1 MTRSKKRRQSERLTV
16 SLFPFLAVLICTLG
30 ILIVLLVIS
39 VQSANVEA
47 DTRVAASRAE
57 QQQQLTDA
65 LESAELIEF
74 EAKNVE
80 SVRADVSQRLAISKS
95 DRSYLQ
101 QQINDLESEA
111 RSVYLQYSALQKRRD
126 QESSVEDEEL
136 VTKVELDQL
145 AESIADVQQQIEQK
159 RAEVPQVAATT
170 NFQIVP
176 YTGGGGTARRPI
188 YIECDANGLT
198 LRPLDIR
205 LKKSD
210 FVDPNR
216 IGNVLDSALL
226 AIRAYYQKH
235 GLADD
240 ETKPYPLL
248 VVRPEGAWAYSLAR
262 RAMKSWDDEF
272 GYELVERDTPLAFG
286 SQDALLEKEIRATI
300 ETAHRRQLAIVS
312 RSRSGGGKFGTAWRD
327 GRGSSA
333 EASAVGHIPT
343 DVKGGSD
350 NSLQQA
356 SHDQDQL
363 PPASYADGAE
373 ANYQDGR
380 YRRSAGGIESSSK
393 SENLATSTSG
403 GPGEGNN
410 AGGPGGQGQLGAAP
424 ASKSGPRAGTESI
437 ARTRG
442 ANWALPSQTTGARA
456 YVRPIRV
463 GCGKEQLH
471 ILSQNQIVATI
482 ELGPN
487 TKDSVDALVSEIW
500 KTIDRW
506 GIAGQN
512 AFWKPEL
519 RFSVL
524 PSGQQRFEDLQ
535 RLLDQSGLIV
545 EVSK

>member
-1 MTRSKKRRQSERLTV
+1 MNRSKKRRQSERLTV

-39 VQSANVEA
+39 VQSASVEA
-47 DTRVAASRAE
+47 DTRTAASQAK
-57 QQQQLTDA
+57 QQQQLTDV
-65 LESAELIEF
+65 LERGELMEF
-74 EAKNVE
+74 EAQNVE

-101 QQINDLESEA
+101 RQINDLESEA
-111 RSVYLQYSALQKRRD
+111 RLVYLQYRELQKRRD
-126 QESSVEDEEL
+126 QKSNLVDEGL
-136 VTKVELDQL
+136 VTRTELDQL
-145 AESIADVQQQIEQK
+145 SESVARVQRQIDQK

-176 YTGGGGTARRPI
+176 YSGGGGTARRPI

-198 LRPLDIR
+198 LQPLDIR
-205 LKKSD
+205 LGKSD

-226 AIRAYYQKH
+226 AIREYYQKH

-248 VVRPEGAWAYSLAR
+248 IVRPEGAWAYSLAR

-272 GYELVERDTPLAFG
+272 GYELVDRDTPLEFG
-286 SQDALLEKEIRATI
+286 SSDALLEEEIRATI

-312 RSRSGGGKFGTAWRD
+312 RSRSGRTRFGTAWRD
-327 GRGSSA
+327 GRGSSGQ
-333 EASAVGHIPT
+333 ASAAGYIPT
-343 DVKGGSD
+343 SADTSSD
-350 NSLQQA
+350 DRLQQA
-356 SHDQDQL
+356 SHEERGSFS
-363 PPASYADGAE
+363 ASYAGGTE
-373 ANYQDGR
+373 ATYQAANAS
-380 YRRSAGGIESSSK
+380 RSAGGLESSSN
-393 SENLATSTSG
+393 SANGRPIDGT
-403 GPGEGNN
+403 N
-410 AGGPGGQGQLGAAP
+410 AGGPGGQGQFGVAP
-424 ASKSGPRAGTESI
+424 ASASESRASAEAESI
-437 ARTRG
+437 AQTRG
-442 ANWALPSQTTGARA
+442 ANWALPSQTTGARP

-463 GCGKEQLH
+463 GCSREQLH

-482 ELGPN
+482 ELGAS

-519 RFSVL
+519 RFSIL
-524 PSGQQRFEDLQ
+524 PGGQQRFEDLQ
-535 RLLDQSGLIV
+535 VLLDQSGLIV

>member
-1 MTRSKKRRQSERLTV
+1 MTRLKKRRQSERLTV

-39 VQSANVEA
+39 VQSASVEA
-47 DTRVAASRAE
+47 DTRTAASQAE

-65 LESAELIEF
+65 LERAELIEF
-74 EAKNVE
+74 EAQNVE
-80 SVRADVSQRLAISKS
+80 SVRADVSERLAISKS

-101 QQINDLESEA
+101 QQIKDLESEA

-126 QESSVEDEEL
+126 QDSNLVDEAV
-136 VTKVELDQL
+136 VTKAELDQL
-145 AESIADVQQQIEQK
+145 AESIASVQQQIDLK
-159 RAEVPQVAATT
+159 RAEVPQIAATT
-170 NFQIVP
+170 NYQVVP
-176 YTGGGGTARRPI
+176 YSGGGGTARRPI

-226 AIRAYYQKH
+226 AIRAYYEKH

-248 VVRPEGAWAYSLAR
+248 IVRPEGAWAYSLAR

-272 GYELVERDTPLAFG
+272 GYELVDRDTPLSFG
-286 SQDALLEKEIRATI
+286 KSDGQLEKEIRATI
-300 ETAHRRQLAIVS
+300 ETAHRRQLAIVT
-312 RSRSGGGKFGTAWRD
+312 RSRYRDVKFGTGWRD
-327 GRGSSA
+327 GRGGSASASSA
-333 EASAVGHIPT
+333 GHIPT
-343 DVKGGSD
+343 GVKERTG

-356 SHDQDQL
+356 SHDQEQL
-363 PPASYADGAE
+363 PSASHAGGAE
-373 ANYQDGR
+373 ANHQAGR
-380 YRRSAGGIESSSK
+380 ASGSFTGIESSSK
-393 SENLATSTSG
+393 SKNSLTSTG
-403 GPGEGNN
+403 ANN
-410 AGGPGGQGQLGAAP
+410 AGGPGGQGQFGAAP
-424 ASKSGPRAGTESI
+424 ASKSGATAATESI
-437 ARTRG
+437 AQTRG

-471 ILSQNQIVATI
+471 ILSQNQIVGTI
-482 ELGPN
+482 ELGMH

-524 PSGQQRFEDLQ
+524 PGGQQRFEDLQ
-535 RLLDQSGLIV
+535 TLLDQSGLIV